1 MPCSIADSF
10 FEYLAAIDK
19 FFWSYIGFVILFA
32 SGLYLTIKT
41 RGFQFKVLFNFRACI
56 RELLHNPSKCSSR
69 GIHPIRLYFSSV
81 SGMVGLGNV
90 VGIITAVT
98 YGGPGALLWL
108 WLANFPSMLVKY
120 SEIYLGIRYRVP
132 NDRGGY
138 DGGPMYYLRK
148 AFKSPSVP
156 ILASL
161 LLCIYG
167 VEVFQFDV
175 VSDVIATTLNLNK
188 ILVIGGLLAAVLY
201 TVAGGIRRLSQ
212 VCSWLMPFFI
222 VLYVSMC
229 LYIII
234 HCSHALPGILKMVVH
249 SAFSGQA
256 TTGGFVG
263 SAAMLAAQQ
272 GISRSVYSGDIGIG
286 YDSIIQAETR
296 ALLPQ
301 QQARLGIFS
310 LLTDALIC
318 TLSILVVLVTNVWT
332 SRVPPDQFVAKA
344 LALYFPH
351 ADWFMALFLFLAGFT
366 TIVAYLSVGLKS
378 ATFLKGKTG
387 RVLYLTYAISAFI
400 FFSFFDQEKALLMMS
415 VSAGILVVL
424 NIMGI
429 LRLTKFIRF
438 R

>member
-1 MPCSIADSF
+1 MPLSLVDSF
-10 FEYLAAIDK
+10 FDYLAAIDR
-19 FFWSYIGFVILFA
+19 FFWNYIGFVILFA
-32 SGLYLTIKT
+32 SGLYLTFKT
-41 RGFQFKVLFNFRACI
+41 RGFQFKVLLSFRSCI
-56 RELLHNPSKCSSR
+56 RELLRGPSKCSSR

-90 VGIITAVT
+90 VAIIAAVMT
-98 YGGPGALLWL
+98 GGPGALLWL

-132 NDRGGY
+132 NDHGGY
-138 DGGPMYYLRK
+138 DGGPMFYLRK
-148 AFKSPSVP
+148 AFKSPLVPGFVSV
-156 ILASL
+156 

-175 VSDVIATTLNLNK
+175 VSDVISTTFSVNK
-188 ILVIGGLLAAVLY
+188 ILVIALLLGAVLY

-212 VCSWLMPFFI
+212 VCSLLMPVFI
-222 VLYVSMC
+222 LLYVGMC
-229 LYIII
+229 LFILIR
-234 HCSHALPGILKMVVH
+234 CSSELPSVLKMVVQ

-256 TTGGFVG
+256 ATGGFVG
-263 SAAMLAAQQ
+263 STAMLAAQQ

-310 LLTDALIC
+310 LLTDALVC
-318 TLSILVVLVTNVWT
+318 TLSILVVLVTHVWT
-332 SRVPPDQFVAKA
+332 LHIPPDQYVAKA
-344 LALYFPH
+344 LSMHFHH
-351 ADWFMALFLFLAGFT
+351 ADLFMAFFLFLAGFT

-378 ATFLKGKTG
+378 AGFLKGRTG
-387 RVLYLTYAISAFI
+387 QIIYLAYAIGAYV
-400 FFSFFDQEKALLMMS
+400 FFSFFEQEKALLMMS
-415 VSAGILVVL
+415 VSAGILIVF
-424 NIMGI
+424 NIIGI